1 MEIKIN
7 ELYSFL
13 IENRKY
19 NFELQLNYYKR
30 ILKNQDNKTDR
41 LIALLY
47 ETANTQSRPKIDKL
61 KNFHKKI
68 FENKGNIQN
77 FESFVR
83 LLDVEQ
89 NINFKGLFSGLRNQ
103 EGWGDKTSALF
114 VKVIYHIHNG
124 EYSNELKIWDD
135 VPDFNENND
144 KLYLPVDSVIINI
157 FSRIQKQNWNFK
169 SINQKL
175 SSIETHKKI
184 DMEVWDDLWFW
195 GFINQ
200 KGSSDRIFEW
210 NEGKY
215 WMLRD
220 SNKNKYLIAEIK
232 EKSTQF
238 NSILNNN

>member
-1 MEIKIN
+1 METKLN
-7 ELYSFL
+7 DLYSFL

-19 NFELQLNYYKR
+19 NFELQNNYYKR
-30 ILKNQDNKTDR
+30 ILKNHEDPTDK

-68 FENKGNIQN
+68 FENRSYINN
-77 FESFVR
+77 FEDFVKF
-83 LLDVEQ
+83 LGIGLKP
-89 NINFKGLFSGLRNQ
+89 NFDGLFFGLKKQ
-103 EGWGDKTSALF
+103 DGWGDKTSALF
-114 VKVIYHIHNG
+114 VKVVYHIHNG
-124 EYSNELKIWDD
+124 EYDKDLKIWNTI
-135 VPDFNENND
+135 PIFNDTND
-144 KLYLPVDSVIINI
+144 HLYLPVDSVIINI
-157 FSRIQKQNWNFK
+157 FNKVKKQSWNFK
-169 SINQKL
+169 TVNQKL
-175 SSIETHKKI
+175 LQMENRKKI

-220 SNKNKYLIAEIK
+220 SNKNQNIITEI
-232 EKSTQF
+232 EKKSAQF
-238 NSILNNN
+238 NSILNK